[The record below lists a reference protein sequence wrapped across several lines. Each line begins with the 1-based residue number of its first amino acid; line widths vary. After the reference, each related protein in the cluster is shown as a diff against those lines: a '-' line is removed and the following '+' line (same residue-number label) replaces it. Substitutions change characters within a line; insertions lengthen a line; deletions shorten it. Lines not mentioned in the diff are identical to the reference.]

1 MEDNEW
7 NNTATNLNHSKK
19 LVLESGLDSQCRIQM
34 MPPLPPT
41 IFSDDTSASYLNV
54 YCGVGKYPLVI
65 HTGSLVR
72 SESLL

>member
-1 MEDNEW
+1 MHHAAAAVKHFFLKQTTMEDNEW

-41 IFSDDTSASYLNV
+41 IFSDDT
-54 YCGVGKYPLVI
+54 
-65 HTGSLVR
+65 T
-72 SESLL
+72 